1 MYVKICLVIFSSFQ
15 LYEMIEKLKEENAA
29 LKEKANNTDYFAT
42 MYKVT
47 KDDVPSTQD
56 SSHDS

>member
-1 MYVKICLVIFSSFQ
+1 MYVKICLVIFFSFQ

-29 LKEKANNTDYFAT
+29 LKEKANNADYFAT

-56 SSHDS
+56 ASHDS

>member
-1 MYVKICLVIFSSFQ
+1 MPCHFFSFQ

-29 LKEKANNTDYFAT
+29 LKEKANNADYFAT

-56 SSHDS
+56 ASHDS

>member
-1 MYVKICLVIFSSFQ
+1 
-15 LYEMIEKLKEENAA
+15 MIEKLKEENAA

-56 SSHDS
+56 ASHDS